1 MKTLTD
7 QECRAIVDG
16 IAEYLGNKLQAS
28 DFLKMADDPS
38 TASDALQGY
47 DIDLEE
53 LLDNALMGR
62 TVFFRMLL
70 PYLGKMIANNV
81 QNTLPGLT
89 LKISLPEF
97 DLDAKTKT
105 AE

>member
-7 QECRAIVDG
+7 QECRVIVDG
-16 IAEYLGNKLQAS
+16 IAEYLGNKLCAS
-28 DFLKMADDPS
+28 DFLAIADDPS
-38 TASDALQGY
+38 TARTALERY

-53 LLDNALMGR
+53 LLDNALMGED
-62 TVFFRMLL
+62 VFFRMLV

-81 QNTLPGLT
+81 QNALPGLA
-89 LKISLPEF
+89 LNISLPEF
-97 DLDAKTKT
+97 DLDATTKT